1 MNWLSK
7 ILASQGARDKDFLD
21 ALARAVVQHQAA
33 VAQKAAAARD
43 VCDTNVTDVVT
54 DVTDDVTDVVTDVT
68 ENVTPNVTESETN
81 AVTSV
86 TDSVTDSVTNVTDS
100 VTDSATSVAQE
111 NKAPLSSAMRLGAA
125 PPVADAFVTA
135 ARAAAG
141 LES

>member
-43 VCDTNVTDVVT
+43 VCDTN
-54 DVTDDVTDVVTDVT
+54 VTDVVTDVT